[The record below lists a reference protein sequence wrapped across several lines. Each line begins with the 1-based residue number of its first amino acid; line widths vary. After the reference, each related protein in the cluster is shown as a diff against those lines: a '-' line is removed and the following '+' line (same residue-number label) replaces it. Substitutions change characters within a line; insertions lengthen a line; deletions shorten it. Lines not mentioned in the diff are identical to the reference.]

1 MGTTGRVGAGV
12 GVAVGTNGVGV
23 LTTVGEGA
31 IVVAGTV
38 VAVGTRVGV
47 DVAVGVEVAVGSGV
61 AVGGLVS
68 CVAVGSGC
76 CVQANAMQ
84 HAVKT
89 AEITTFRIGKLT
101 VAGP

>member
-1 MGTTGRVGAGV
+1 MVGDGAI
-12 GVAVGTNGVGV
+12 VAVGS
-23 LTTVGEGA
+23 
-31 IVVAGTV
+31 I

-47 DVAVGVEVAVGSGV
+47 VVAVAVAVAVGSGV
-61 AVGGLVS
+61 AVGGLVG

-76 CVQANAMQ
+76 CTQATATQ

>member
-1 MGTTGRVGAGV
+1 MG
-12 GVAVGTNGVGV
+12 VGTNGVGV
-23 LTTVGEGA
+23 LTMVGDGA
-31 IVVAGTV
+31 IVAVGSI

-47 DVAVGVEVAVGSGV
+47 VVAVAVAVAVGSGV
-61 AVGGLVS
+61 AVGGLVG

-76 CVQANAMQ
+76 CEQATAMQ

-89 AEITTFRIGKLT
+89 AEITTLRIGKLT